1 MVYAPQMG
9 AERNVVADPTM
20 NTLYNPNKESNVLG
34 SVEELSGKGGKD
46 SSKKQ
51 LKPRQKEFEKCSV
64 LDVDPQIDMFQ
75 RKANE
80 SM

>member
-9 AERNVVADPTM
+9 AERNLVSDPT
-20 NTLYNPNKESNVLG
+20 KESNELR
-34 SVEELSGKGGKD
+34 SVEELSGRGGKD

-51 LKPRQKEFEKCSV
+51 LKPRQNDDKLDRNAV

-80 SM
+80 SI

>member
-1 MVYAPQMG
+1 MG

-46 SSKKQ
+46 SSKK
-51 LKPRQKEFEKCSV
+51 
-64 LDVDPQIDMFQ
+64 
-75 RKANE
+75 
-80 SM
+80 